1 MVRLE
6 NITGNLLSY
15 PANTN
20 LYKRVVFI
28 KNKFVGRIEFL
39 SVFLL
44 RFLFEVRLRLFP
56 NYYLRSRQVE

>member
-6 NITGNLLSY
+6 NITGNSLSY

-20 LYKRVVFI
+20 LYKGIVFI
-28 KNKFVGRIEFL
+28 KNKFVDQIEFL

-44 RFLFEVRLRLFP
+44 RFLFEVRL
-56 NYYLRSRQVE
+56 